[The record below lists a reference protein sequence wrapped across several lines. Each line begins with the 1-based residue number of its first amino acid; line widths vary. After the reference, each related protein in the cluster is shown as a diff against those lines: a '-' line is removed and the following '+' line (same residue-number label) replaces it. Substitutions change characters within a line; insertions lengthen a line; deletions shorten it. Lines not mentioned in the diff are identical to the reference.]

1 MHFCAN
7 DTWAFCEYAA
17 CDDIDSFAIS
27 FIIRLLFLIIV
38 L

>member
-7 DTWAFCEYAA
+7 DTWAFCEYVV
-17 CDDIDSFAIS
+17 CEDIDNFAIL